1 MNINKLK
8 FCPLILLTIFV
19 MLVFGC
25 SKSTEGKS
33 GKLSGTV
40 ILNNDTGNPA
50 LDPVDY
56 AGVTVALYKPAELD
70 TTFVRL
76 NNTYPNLGVQ
86 VSQETEFDHR
96 LQNPVKV
103 THTAGDGSFSLN
115 NIKPGTYNLVVM
127 KEGWGVRYLYDVD
140 IAEGDNT
147 VSSKNSEDTISN
159 TDNKASYSKSV
170 KENYLMQKSGS
181 IELYPVTQLA
191 GYINNPFEFKS
202 NHSYLAI
209 NDASFTG
216 EVIFSPNS
224 YIWIN
229 SGKKIYFYNL
239 VSSPTIDNDFIK
251 ITSADKIYSSTRADS
266 ISRFYSFNFTEQA
279 QFSGNRLNNIVFSHS
294 TFGMVIKIA
303 GITISNIVC
312 SHCLQGLT
320 IEQTNNVTITNCNV
334 SQTDDP
340 EQGGITLSDCSNTLC
355 SNLIIKDCKVGIR
368 QHSCDNGNIDNCY
381 FCNNSLKDI
390 YNLYDNTSNV
400 THCTFENSNVAIDNS
415 GRSTTIVYYCNI
427 NAQIG
432 INNYAQTNWV
442 AAFFTANYN
451 NFNCSIYGIRTFAVF
466 YSEYHFN
473 ATYNYWGTTNES
485 IISGALIYDR
495 YDVDPSHQDYYR
507 LWGIIDYIPY
517 MHSLVQTAGI
527 ILERSK

>member
-1 MNINKLK
+1 
-8 FCPLILLTIFV
+8 
-19 MLVFGC
+19 
-25 SKSTEGKS
+25 
-33 GKLSGTV
+33 
-40 ILNNDTGNPA
+40 
-50 LDPVDY
+50 
-56 AGVTVALYKPAELD
+56 
-70 TTFVRL
+70 
-76 NNTYPNLGVQ
+76 
-86 VSQETEFDHR
+86 
-96 LQNPVKV
+96 
-103 THTAGDGSFSLN
+103 
-115 NIKPGTYNLVVM
+115 
-127 KEGWGVRYLYDVD
+127 
-140 IAEGDNT
+140 
-147 VSSKNSEDTISN
+147 
-159 TDNKASYSKSV
+159 
-170 KENYLMQKSGS
+170 
-181 IELYPVTQLA
+181 
-191 GYINNPFEFKS
+191 
-202 NHSYLAI
+202 
-209 NDASFTG
+209 
-216 EVIFSPNS
+216 
-224 YIWIN
+224 
-229 SGKKIYFYNL
+229 
-239 VSSPTIDNDFIK
+239 
-251 ITSADKIYSSTRADS
+251 
-266 ISRFYSFNFTEQA
+266 
-279 QFSGNRLNNIVFSHS
+279 
-294 TFGMVIKIA
+294 MVIKIA